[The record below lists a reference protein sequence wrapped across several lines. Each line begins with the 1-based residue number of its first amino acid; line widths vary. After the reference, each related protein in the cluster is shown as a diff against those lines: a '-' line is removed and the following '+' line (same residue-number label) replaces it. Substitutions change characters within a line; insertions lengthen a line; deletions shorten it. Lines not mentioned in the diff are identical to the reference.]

1 MVEWSESVRKDD
13 ANIFLRQ
20 AIEDADAFNKS
31 NVWILVDARRACDLQ
46 YFVTDDRFIDSK
58 IVTIRIS
65 ASDEVRSQRGYVFT
79 PGIDDVESECG
90 LDSWTDWTYKIENND
105 SEQLMAQLVP
115 IIDLAN
121 NITTWRGLVYSTL
134 TVKWQRLLLTIVW
147 REIYCICAIALVAHS
162 FTVFSGLLF

>member
-31 NVWILVDARRACDLQ
+31 NIWILVDARRSCDLQ
-46 YFVTDDRFIDSK
+46 YFLTDERFINSK

-65 ASDEVRSQRGYVFT
+65 ASDSVRTERGYIFT
-79 PGIDDVESECG
+79 PGIDDVDSECG
-90 LDSWTDWTYKIENND
+90 LDSWTNWTYTIDNND
-105 SEQLMAQLVP
+105 SDQLMKQLVP

-121 NITTWRGLVYSTL
+121 SITT
-134 TVKWQRLLLTIVW
+134 
-147 REIYCICAIALVAHS
+147 
-162 FTVFSGLLF
+162 